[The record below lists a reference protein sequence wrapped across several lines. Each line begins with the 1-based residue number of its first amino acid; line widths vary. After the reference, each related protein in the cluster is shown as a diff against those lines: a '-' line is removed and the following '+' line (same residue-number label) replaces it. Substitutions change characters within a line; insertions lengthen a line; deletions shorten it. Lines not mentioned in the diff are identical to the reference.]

1 MTRDEATAFA
11 RRLIDAIEAQS
22 LAIYVISDNLEF
34 NGEVVIDGSP
44 DLVDAVMIAA
54 NGDIEP

>member
-11 RRLIDAIEAQS
+11 RRLVDAIETQS
-22 LAIYVISDNLEF
+22 LAIYIISDNLEF

-44 DLVDAVMIAA
+44 NLVDAVMIAA